1 MFIHISSR
9 VGTIGPSAAVA
20 RREKF
25 SSARHVK
32 KFPHN
37 VWWVPSSTDQNSSL
51 SCPCAKRWNRV
62 FQIVCVLL
70 KPNNGTTVGL
80 VRNYLHWFFISVT
93 GMGYKTF
100 PDLSTNNFYI
110 RCDKM
115 LSVFSSR
122 CALKSSGYLCQVVVE
137 AVQSKWKQKYDRQ
150 RGAKFPSIDSV
161 LEFCV

>member
-1 MFIHISSR
+1 
-9 VGTIGPSAAVA
+9 
-20 RREKF
+20 
-25 SSARHVK
+25 
-32 KFPHN
+32 
-37 VWWVPSSTDQNSSL
+37 
-51 SCPCAKRWNRV
+51 
-62 FQIVCVLL
+62 
-70 KPNNGTTVGL
+70 
-80 VRNYLHWFFISVT
+80 
-93 GMGYKTF
+93 MGYKTF